1 MSSELRSVGV
11 EEELLLV
18 DADSGEP
25 RAVAGA
31 ALRHTAR
38 SPVTGPDTGADEG
51 AGVEGELMQQQLET
65 GTRPVHDAEDLLEE
79 LRSWRSRADE
89 HARSA
94 GARVAALATSPVAVV
109 PRTTPDERYHEI
121 AELFGVTQ
129 AEQLACGMHVHVST
143 ASEEEAVGAL
153 DRVRPWLPVLTALTV
168 NSPFWQGVDT
178 GYAGFR
184 SQLWRRWPCA
194 GSPGPFGSPAAY
206 HALVAEMV
214 ATGAIVDD
222 GMAYFDVRL
231 ARDYPTLELRVCDVH
246 PRVEV
251 ATLVAVLARALVERA
266 ARDWRD
272 GVTAPDVSALTV
284 QLMTFRAARSGLSGD
299 LVDPRTRQPR
309 PAAEVVSALLAHV
322 ADPLAEAGDAEL
334 AHEVVGSLLRDGT
347 AADRQRRVAGDGLD
361 LAEVVRDTVALT
373 HGDQPVR
380 A

>member
-1 MSSELRSVGV
+1 MRSFGV

-31 ALRHTAR
+31 ALRHSDGA
-38 SPVTGPDTGADEG
+38 PDEASDEG

-65 GTRPVHDAEDLLEE
+65 GTRPVDDAEDLLEE

-94 GARVAALATSPVAVV
+94 GARIAALATSPVAVV

-143 ASEEEAVGAL
+143 SSEEEAVGAL
-153 DRVRPWLPVLTALTV
+153 DLVRPWLPVLTALTV

-272 GVTAPDVSALTV
+272 GVEAPDVSALTV

-309 PAAEVVSALLAHV
+309 PAAEVVSAL
-322 ADPLAEAGDAEL
+322 L